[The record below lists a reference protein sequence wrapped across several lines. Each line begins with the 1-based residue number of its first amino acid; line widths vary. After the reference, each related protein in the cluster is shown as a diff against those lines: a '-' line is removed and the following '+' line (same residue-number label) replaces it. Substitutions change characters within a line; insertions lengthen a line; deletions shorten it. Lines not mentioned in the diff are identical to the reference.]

1 MIGQRET
8 SSLYF
13 DGYLAEFY
21 QIDGYACPPSKF
33 GETNVATG
41 QWQPKNPT
49 DIKKSVTFGTNGF
62 YLPFS
67 NDALAT
73 SITPTTA
80 SGAGT
85 AHTFTPTET
94 LSCDVLLVGG
104 GGAGGRYHA
113 GGGGAG
119 GVVVGTGW
127 SASASAHDVFVGAG
141 GQSSTGWPS
150 NPAMR
155 SANGGNSSFLGQIAY
170 GGGGGGSYQNVN
182 SPNPYSAG
190 NDGGSGG
197 GADGGQY
204 GGVVWDLSGGAAT
217 KGLLTLSGSTHGNV
231 GGTSAAPYTH
241 SAGGGGGAGGM
252 IVNTGL
258 ELGIGTYTVTVG
270 AGGAAHADG
279 SQSTGNDGGHS

>member
-8 SSLYF
+8 SGLYF

-41 QWQPKNPT
+41 QWQPKEPE
-49 DIKKSVTFGTNGF
+49 DVKKAVTFGINGF

-119 GVVVGTGW
+119 GDGVGNG
-127 SASASAHDVFVGAG
+127 SAATV
-141 GQSSTGWPS
+141 
-150 NPAMR
+150 
-155 SANGGNSSFLGQIAY
+155 
-170 GGGGGGSYQNVN
+170 
-182 SPNPYSAG
+182 
-190 NDGGSGG
+190 GSGTVRF
-197 GADGGQY
+197 D
-204 GGVVWDLSGGAAT
+204 AT
-217 KGLLTLSGSTHGNV
+217 
-231 GGTSAAPYTH
+231 A
-241 SAGGGGGAGGM
+241 
-252 IVNTGL
+252 
-258 ELGIGTYTVTVG
+258 
-270 AGGAAHADG
+270 
-279 SQSTGNDGGHS
+279 